1 MGTRGLRVY
10 RAHGI
15 YYVIYVC
22 CDAYPHGVGKEIIEE
37 IPADLEALKGT

>member
-15 YYVIYVC
+15 YYAIYVNY
-22 CDAYPHGVGKEIIEE
+22 DAYPHGVGKTIVEG
-37 IPADLEALKGT
+37 IPTDPEALKGT